1 MRKIWDVRKFEEDMK
16 CFFFNQ
22 LRDTTQMHEES
33 QLTSL
38 PMIHVRKV
46 AKISS
51 DTISVPETIQWKEE
65 Q

>member
-1 MRKIWDVRKFEEDMK
+1 
-16 CFFFNQ
+16 
-22 LRDTTQMHEES
+22 MHEES

-46 AKISS
+46 AKTSS